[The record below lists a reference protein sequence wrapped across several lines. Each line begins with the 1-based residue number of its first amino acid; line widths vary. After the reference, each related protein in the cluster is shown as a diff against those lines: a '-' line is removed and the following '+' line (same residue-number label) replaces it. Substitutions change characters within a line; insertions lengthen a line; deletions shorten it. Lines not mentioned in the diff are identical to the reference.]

1 MESLLSLIGVIALG
15 LLFILVVTTAISGIL
30 AAIDIH
36 KNTGDV
42 VANQQVINSKLNA
55 LMNHLGVPDD
65 E

>member
-36 KNTGDV
+36 KNTGN
-42 VANQQVINSKLNA
+42 AIINSKLNA
-55 LMNHLGVPDD
+55 LMDHLGVPED